1 MRLSGSVGRIAE
13 DEANGWTLTAAGG
26 SIRLRNWSL
35 AERLGADGTWHMAPD
50 AIPNDRMRP
59 MTLRGQMDKLAALTR
74 GEPQGLAT
82 LREALEVQRIVEA
95 VLAA

>member
-1 MRLSGSVGRIAE
+1 
-13 DEANGWTLTAAGG
+13 
-26 SIRLRNWSL
+26 
-35 AERLGADGTWHMAPD
+35 
-50 AIPNDRMRP
+50 MRP